1 MKKLSVL
8 LSPVLLFG
16 AAKAYS
22 ATIDFNGQ
30 SGSASPPGSI
40 ASGGFTFTPTS
51 ISFGSIFIGGTGS
64 PPNHR
69 VTNGTNNL
77 FALNHTEVN
86 MAETGGLNFSL
97 NSLSVGGSFIV
108 SPNRWADEVD
118 IVGNIAAG
126 GTITHTVTLLNQP
139 AVFQNIVLA
148 GFTGLSSVDFIPG
161 QTSGSGA
168 NNFEFEL
175 DDIVVNMAVIPE
187 PSEIALGFVAIIG
200 LVAAGFFRRRAG

>member
-1 MKKLSVL
+1 MKKTIG
-8 LSPVLLFG
+8 PVIFCPPLRSCQSLFG
-16 AAKAYS
+16 DDRLHTVKAA
-22 ATIDFNGQ
+22 
-30 SGSASPPGSI
+30 PLLLLVSI

-97 NSLSVGGSFIV
+97 NSLSVVGSFIV

-126 GTITHTVTLLNQP
+126 GYHYP
-139 AVFQNIVLA
+139 YCDPFES
-148 GFTGLSSVDFIPG
+148 TGCLSKYRPCWVP
-161 QTSGSGA
+161 Q
-168 NNFEFEL
+168 
-175 DDIVVNMAVIPE
+175 V
-187 PSEIALGFVAIIG
+187 
-200 LVAAGFFRRRAG
+200 